1 MTVVTRPP
9 RDRHGFRIAIICA
22 LPREADAVI
31 ALFDHHWE
39 DTDEVYSKAPGDP
52 NAYTTGVIG
61 AHNVVVA
68 HMPHMGK
75 VSAAGVA
82 MGLRT
87 SFPSIELAL
96 VVGICGGIPMDPNR
110 QRDIFLGDVVLSQAV
125 VEYDFGRQYP
135 SGFEPKHAQTEGAGG
150 GVPPLSI
157 QSILRKLETDHH
169 HQRLEEEAST
179 WLQTLQHR
187 PKYQYPGG
195 ESDRLFQPSYLH
207 RHRDP
212 STCSECSDENVCAD
226 AIRASCSELGCDEH
240 NLARRKR
247 TVTCSETPEGSD
259 RAKTGPS
266 LVIHLGRMGSGST
279 VMKSGKH
286 RDELAQREGI
296 IGLEMEGAGVCSFF
310 PSLVIKGVCDYADS
324 HKNKLWQDYAAATAA
339 SCTKAFL
346 QHWATNA
353 MSTTVNT
360 AAGSCRSST
369 ALFMM
374 DIRRDDRFVG
384 RNEVMETMRVKLSTE
399 SRFALVGLGGMGK
412 TRIAVEYA
420 LHFQNSDISVFW
432 IHASTKARFLQ
443 AYDKIAQ
450 KVSIVGYKASDRDS
464 AYMVTEWFESDA
476 SRRWLIVL
484 DNADDHS
491 VWYGSDR
498 LADLLPRSGNGSI
511 LLTTRDKRVGLDFAG
526 SPSRLVLL
534 DRLDTPHGQELL
546 ASKLESQQDPDAAK
560 DLVEELSGV
569 PLAIVQAA
577 AFMQH
582 NGIDANEYLHMYR
595 ESPQW
600 KMDLLSE
607 EFEDGIRDKGSNKN
621 PIATTW
627 FISFEY
633 IDRTFPIAGELLRRM
648 SLLES
653 QAIPIFLVVESD
665 KLSPDLVKALGTL
678 QAFSLITPRAS
689 KAGTTKADAKYD
701 MHRLVRLAMHKW
713 LGQNDQLGQWTA
725 TTLKIVSKKF
735 PSFDELGWRVA
746 DSCVACMPHAVALL
760 QSDIIQCTGGE
771 DIPPPFI
778 SQKELKDH
786 APKTIPC
793 GDCAAA
799 LMQKLMRTCSTSQRL
814 HDAVRWSMQAFVLRE
829 WIFGMQQECT
839 IQAMI
844 EAAAAL
850 YAKNDTKEAKE
861 LGSKALEYLDE
872 IHPSPALQ
880 AYKYEVLGFLRIET
894 GTLVGVHDY
903 FLQALQT
910 RLEIYPSDHPLVL
923 ASKSL
928 LAMSYIW
935 EGLYTEAEA
944 VLKETLSRYEQAYGP
959 MSSPALTDKLNLSWV
974 YRVSGRVEEALELN
988 AEISKAHPGGGE
1000 HQENGEI
1007 MTMVHSGGLLQDLGR
1022 PAAAVDV
1029 FHKAL
1034 ALMQDSQT
1042 AGSPL
1047 QIDTITGLTQALVTL
1062 KRYAEAEPLL
1072 VQLLKSYIRQAGDQE
1087 LTVVMMRKLA
1097 EFYEEWDMCL
1107 AAQPLRTKVAQ
1118 INQRRLGRESVP
1130 ACLSQYEL
1138 GLNLVKQGRH
1148 AEAMPNL
1155 YTKLEYPFEAEDVNH
1170 RDNLDRMIN
1179 IADGF
1184 ADCGIDR
1191 CEYLR
1196 VAERMA
1202 RDAVRLV
1209 RPRAKTLPYVAQS
1222 GFRTLGF
1229 VYRVLGKVAEA
1240 EEQYQEALNILRG
1253 RSQMEWL
1260 ESVVMVRCSSVS
1272 LQQGRYSAA
1281 LSMANEAAGKLQR
1294 QAEPREDILARCR
1307 TNLALAYMEMGR
1319 YRSAGS
1325 LVVDILSK
1333 EYEDAWDIEKTTVS
1347 SLLRTVSIIED
1358 VAMVLSRAGCWQQ
1371 SQHIYEKT
1379 KSILAQ
1385 LLGTMDM
1392 RTLWTSLRLRDT
1404 LNLQGNFMDALVL
1417 SLECKD
1423 RYLQRVRQDTVP
1435 ERMMIAQLDIGL
1447 ARAYEGLGD
1456 HTTAEALSRQALKT
1470 ITDSTDENSPESVRA
1485 SAILASILVSQ
1496 GGPKLMKGSAMQR
1509 RAVET
1514 WTMLTEENSLPAL
1527 EAIEAVA
1534 RTCEIQGD
1542 KDQLNVWREKASS
1555 VKESFEESLSEE
1567 EEDRIEYLVGQVF
1580 EKWAENGEGVIKEI
1594 DRRRTKVFTMMLP

>member
-1 MTVVTRPP
+1 MTLVTRPP

-96 VVGICGGIPMDPNR
+96 VVGICGGIPMDPHK

-135 SGFEPKHAQTEGAGG
+135 SGFEPKYAQTEGAGG
-150 GVPPLSI
+150 GVPPLPI

-240 NLARRKR
+240 NLAH
-247 TVTCSETPEGSD
+247 

-266 LVIHLGRMGSGST
+266 LAIHLGRMGSGST

-296 IGLEMEGAGVCSFF
+296 IGLEIEGTGVCSFF

-346 QHWATNA
+346 QHWATDA

-369 ALFMM
+369 AVFMM

-384 RNEVMETMRVKLSTE
+384 RNEVMRTMRVKLSTE

-420 LHFQNSDISVFW
+420 LHFQNSDVSVFW

-560 DLVEELSGV
+560 DLVEELLGV

-582 NGIDANEYLHMYR
+582 NGIDANEYLHMYH

-633 IDRTFPIAGELLRRM
+633 IDRTFPIASELLREM
-648 SLLES
+648 SLLDS

-689 KAGTTKADAKYD
+689 KAGTTKADAEYD
-701 MHRLVRLAMHKW
+701 MHRLVRLAIHKW

-735 PSFDELGWRVA
+735 PSFDELGWR
-746 DSCVACMPHAVALL
+746 
-760 QSDIIQCTGGE
+760 
-771 DIPPPFI
+771 
-778 SQKELKDH
+778 
-786 APKTIPC
+786 
-793 GDCAAA
+793 
-799 LMQKLMRTCSTSQRL
+799 
-814 HDAVRWSMQAFVLRE
+814 
-829 WIFGMQQECT
+829 
-839 IQAMI
+839 
-844 EAAAAL
+844 
-850 YAKNDTKEAKE
+850 EAKE

-894 GTLVGVHDY
+894 GTLVGVHEF

-923 ASKSL
+923 ACKSL

-935 EGLYTEAEA
+935 EGLYTEAET
-944 VLKETLSRYEQAYGP
+944 VLKETLSRYEQVYGP

-1042 AGSPL
+1042 AGSSL
-1047 QIDTITGLTQALVTL
+1047 QIDTSTGLTQALVTL

-1072 VQLLKSYIRQAGDQE
+1072 VQLLKSYIRQA
-1087 LTVVMMRKLA
+1087 
-1097 EFYEEWDMCL
+1097 
-1107 AAQPLRTKVAQ
+1107 
-1118 INQRRLGRESVP
+1118 
-1130 ACLSQYEL
+1130 
-1138 GLNLVKQGRH
+1138 
-1148 AEAMPNL
+1148 
-1155 YTKLEYPFEAEDVNH
+1155 
-1170 RDNLDRMIN
+1170 
-1179 IADGF
+1179 
-1184 ADCGIDR
+1184 
-1191 CEYLR
+1191 
-1196 VAERMA
+1196 
-1202 RDAVRLV
+1202 
-1209 RPRAKTLPYVAQS
+1209 AKTLPYVAQS

-1240 EEQYQEALNILRG
+1240 EEQYQEALN
-1253 RSQMEWL
+1253 
-1260 ESVVMVRCSSVS
+1260 
-1272 LQQGRYSAA
+1272 
-1281 LSMANEAAGKLQR
+1281 
-1294 QAEPREDILARCR
+1294 
-1307 TNLALAYMEMGR
+1307 
-1319 YRSAGS
+1319 
-1325 LVVDILSK
+1325 
-1333 EYEDAWDIEKTTVS
+1333 
-1347 SLLRTVSIIED
+1347 
-1358 VAMVLSRAGCWQQ
+1358 
-1371 SQHIYEKT
+1371 
-1379 KSILAQ
+1379 
-1385 LLGTMDM
+1385 
-1392 RTLWTSLRLRDT
+1392 
-1404 LNLQGNFMDALVL
+1404 
-1417 SLECKD
+1417 
-1423 RYLQRVRQDTVP
+1423 
-1435 ERMMIAQLDIGL
+1435 
-1447 ARAYEGLGD
+1447 
-1456 HTTAEALSRQALKT
+1456 
-1470 ITDSTDENSPESVRA
+1470 
-1485 SAILASILVSQ
+1485 
-1496 GGPKLMKGSAMQR
+1496 
-1509 RAVET
+1509 
-1514 WTMLTEENSLPAL
+1514 
-1527 EAIEAVA
+1527 
-1534 RTCEIQGD
+1534 
-1542 KDQLNVWREKASS
+1542 
-1555 VKESFEESLSEE
+1555 
-1567 EEDRIEYLVGQVF
+1567 
-1580 EKWAENGEGVIKEI
+1580 
-1594 DRRRTKVFTMMLP
+1594 